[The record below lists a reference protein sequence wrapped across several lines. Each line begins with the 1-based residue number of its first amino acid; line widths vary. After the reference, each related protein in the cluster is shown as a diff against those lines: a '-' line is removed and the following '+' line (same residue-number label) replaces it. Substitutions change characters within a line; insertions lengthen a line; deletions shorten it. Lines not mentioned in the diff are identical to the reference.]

1 MQKPAVL
8 FSFSSPSSLPTP
20 RSELP
25 FWFGARLLLADP
37 RPHKPRHE
45 VRAALQ
51 RVGWRGGSWRAQPV
65 WATGVRAEGLTGR
78 SRAGASS
85 RGSCGEGDGARGQE
99 GSATC
104 VGSSP
109 SAARRRRRA
118 GGVVET
124 VTSAERARGQRPA
137 GGKGKRQEE
146 RLRRPTEPR

>member
-8 FSFSSPSSLPTP
+8 FSFSSPSSLPT
-20 RSELP
+20 SCSGLP
-25 FWFGARLLLADP
+25 FGFGARRLFADP
-37 RPHKPRHE
+37 RHE
-45 VRAALQ
+45 ARAALQ
-51 RVGWRGGSWRAQPV
+51 RVGWRGGSWRARPA
-65 WATGVRAEGLTGR
+65 WATGVRAEGLAGR

-137 GGKGKRQEE
+137 GGKGKRREE